1 MYRTREVKISENWL
15 TGIFSLD
22 YEMCLIGG
30 WAVYETV
37 NRSYMEDTGR
47 PYIGSRDID
56 IGFHID
62 PSWNLEQVKSSDYL
76 KLLRHLEKKGFT
88 WVGYRFLKEYDY
100 ETGKELSK
108 EEMAKKPAFEIVEF
122 YIDPVVDNLHP
133 LMREK
138 LLINPIDDSL
148 LSQIFEKKQVKE
160 VSLSSSIRA
169 IIPEPEVLLAMKLN
183 TIDSRT
189 KDHKRIK
196 DIADIFALIW
206 HSESDLHEIRA
217 KVTTIKD
224 INEIEGTIR
233 RFKMNELKQVS
244 NIIDYDTREIINI
257 LNEFIKP

>member
-1 MYRTREVKISENWL
+1 MR
-15 TGIFSLD
+15 
-22 YEMCLIGG
+22 CALIGG

-37 NRSYMEDTGR
+37 NRSYMEDIGR

-76 KLLRHLEKKGFT
+76 KFLRHLEREGFI
-88 WVGYRFLKEYDY
+88 WVGYRFLKVYDY

-108 EEMAKKPAFEIVEF
+108 EEMAKKPAFEIMEF
-122 YIDPVVDNLHP
+122 YIDPVVDNLN
-133 LMREK
+133 LLISEE
-138 LLINPIDDSL
+138 LLINPIDEPL
-148 LSQIFEKKQVKE
+148 LSQVFDKKQVKE

-183 TIDSRT
+183 TVDSRT

-206 HSESDLHEIRA
+206 HSEKDLHEIRA
-217 KVTTIKD
+217 KVIAIKD
-224 INEIEGTIR
+224 I
-233 RFKMNELKQVS
+233 KKLK
-244 NIIDYDTREIINI
+244 I
-257 LNEFIKP
+257 LLKGLI